1 MNFCDLAI
9 VLKNTQL
16 RENDRIATVY
26 TRLHGKLDIVFKSVR
41 VSKGK
46 LKALSEVFVWGDYRL
61 FLKNERNI
69 PICTGGEILSVFPSI
84 RADIKKMFLVFYFCE
99 IISRLTPFN
108 QPNEEK
114 YSLLLSALKD
124 LESNKKI
131 SVWMRP
137 AFALRFMELAGS
149 GFEKTAVGID
159 SRIWKVL
166 HIGTWQEVNS
176 LKTNDLARNYIDE
189 LIRKFMGDHL
199 NYKLRT
205 EEFL

>member
-16 RENDRIATVY
+16 RENDRIVTIY
-26 TRLHGKLDIVFKSVR
+26 TRFHGKLDIVFKSVR

-46 LKALSEVFVWGDYRL
+46 LKALSELFVWGDYRL
-61 FLKNERNI
+61 FLKKEGNI
-69 PICTGGEILSVFPSI
+69 PICTGGEILSVFPSV
-84 RADIKKMFLVFYFCE
+84 RADIKKMFLVYYFCE

-114 YSLLLSALKD
+114 YDLMLSALRD
-124 LESNKKI
+124 LDAHKEV

-149 GFEKTAVGID
+149 GFQETAVGID

-166 HIGTWQEVNS
+166 HKGSWREVNS
-176 LKTNDLARNYIDE
+176 LKMNDLAMNYIDE
-189 LIRKFMGDHL
+189 LIRKFMGEHL
-199 NYKLRT
+199 NYKLKT

>member
-16 RENDRIATVY
+16 RENDRIVTVY
-26 TRLHGKLDIVFKSVR
+26 TRFHGKLDIVFKSVR

-46 LKALSEVFVWGDYRL
+46 LKALSELFVWGDYRL
-61 FLKNERNI
+61 FHKNEQSI

-84 RADIKKMFLVFYFCE
+84 RADIKKMFLVYYFCE
-99 IISRLTPFN
+99 LMSRLTPSN

-114 YSLLLSALKD
+114 YNLMLSALRELD
-124 LESNKKI
+124 STHKI

-137 AFALRFMELAGS
+137 AFTLRFMELAGS
-149 GFEKTAVGID
+149 GFEETAVGID
-159 SRIWKVL
+159 SRIWKVI
-166 HIGTWQEVNS
+166 HSGSWAEVNS
-176 LKTNDLARNYIDE
+176 LDTNDLAMNYIDE
-189 LIRKFMGDHL
+189 LIRKYMGDHL
-199 NYKLRT
+199 NYKLKT